1 MKKILVL
8 ALIGI
13 LFMVGCSTQDP
24 FASISESDAAVV
36 TVDGNSYTRGQFYD
50 ALVST
55 NATALVTNKL
65 IDLMYEN
72 IIGDESV
79 IIDQVNEILAQL
91 KSGDESYFKMYLN
104 YMGYTSEES
113 YVNDMI
119 LFSKQDALVG
129 KYIEDN
135 YDQYFDEYQ
144 PKMVRMLQSSDKDKA
159 EEALALI
166 KDGADFIETTTAYG
180 NGNYNGQAQLIHNF
194 STNVSNNVLL
204 AIQSYNEP
212 AILDAVV
219 VNVEGTLF
227 TVIEITDIDSTS
239 LKDAFTTN
247 LKQEDTVIDTAIASY
262 VRAGNFTVYDK
273 NVYDALNQTNPNF
286 LDQ

>member
-1 MKKILVL
+1 MKKLLIL
-8 ALIGI
+8 ALISV
-13 LFMVGCSTQDP
+13 LFMVGCSSDDP
-24 FASISESDAAVV
+24 YASISEKDSAVV

-65 IDLMYEN
+65 VDMMYED

-79 IIDQVNEILAQL
+79 ILDQVNEVLEQL
-91 KSGDESYFKMYLN
+91 KTGDESYFKLYLS
-104 YMGYTSEES
+104 YMGYTSEET

-135 YDQYFDEYQ
+135 YDQFITDYQ
-144 PKMVRMLQSSDKDKA
+144 PKMVRMLQTSDKDKA

-166 KDGADFIETTTAYG
+166 KDGASFLETTTTYG
-180 NGNYNGQAQLIHNF
+180 NGNYNGQTQLIHNQ
-194 STNVSNNVLL
+194 SENVSSNVLL
-204 AIQSYNEP
+204 AIQSYDE
-212 AILDAVV
+212 ATILDAVV
-219 VNVEGTLF
+219 VNTEGTLF
-227 TVIEITDIDSTS
+227 TVIEITDVDSTS
-239 LKDAFTTN
+239 LKDEFVSS
-247 LKQEDTVIDTAIASY
+247 LKQIDEVIDTAITSY
-262 VRAGNFTVYDK
+262 VRAGNFTVFDK
-273 NVYDALNQTNPNF
+273 NVFDALNQTNPNF

>member
-180 NGNYNGQAQLIHNF
+180 NGNYNGQAQSIHNF
-194 STNVSNNVLL
+194 STNVSNNV
-204 AIQSYNEP
+204 
-212 AILDAVV
+212 
-219 VNVEGTLF
+219 
-227 TVIEITDIDSTS
+227 
-239 LKDAFTTN
+239 
-247 LKQEDTVIDTAIASY
+247 
-262 VRAGNFTVYDK
+262 
-273 NVYDALNQTNPNF
+273 
-286 LDQ
+286 

>member
-1 MKKILVL
+1 MKKLLIL
-8 ALIGI
+8 ALISV
-13 LFMVGCSTQDP
+13 LFMVGCSTDDP
-24 FASISESDAAVV
+24 YAGISENDSAVV

-65 IDLMYEN
+65 VDMMYED

-79 IIDQVNEILAQL
+79 ILDQVNEVLEQL
-91 KSGDESYFKMYLN
+91 KAGDESYFKLYLS
-104 YMGYTSEES
+104 YMGYTSEET

-135 YDQYFDEYQ
+135 YDQFITDYQ
-144 PKMVRMLQSSDKDKA
+144 PKMVRMLQTSDKDKA

-166 KDGADFIETTTAYG
+166 KDGASFLETTTTYG
-180 NGNYNGQAQLIHNF
+180 NGNYNGQTQLIHNE
-194 STNVSNNVLL
+194 SENVSSNVLL
-204 AIQSYNEP
+204 AIQSYDE
-212 AILDAVV
+212 ATILDAVV
-219 VNVEGTLF
+219 VNTEGTLF
-227 TVIEITDIDSTS
+227 TVIEITDVDSTS
-239 LKDAFTTN
+239 LKDEFVSS
-247 LKQEDTVIDTAIASY
+247 LKQIDEVIDTAITSY
-262 VRAGNFTVYDK
+262 VRAGNFTVFDK
-273 NVYDALNQTNPNF
+273 NVFDALNQTNPNF

>member
-1 MKKILVL
+1 MKKLLIL
-8 ALIGI
+8 ALISV
-13 LFMVGCSTQDP
+13 LFMVGCSTDDP
-24 FASISESDAAVV
+24 YAGISENDSAVV

-65 IDLMYEN
+65 VDMMYED

-79 IIDQVNEILAQL
+79 ILDQVNEVLEQL
-91 KSGDESYFKMYLN
+91 KAGDESYFKLYLS
-104 YMGYTSEES
+104 YMGYTSEET

-135 YDQYFDEYQ
+135 YDQFITDYQ
-144 PKMVRMLQSSDKDKA
+144 PKMVRMLQTSDKDKA

-166 KDGADFIETTTAYG
+166 KDGASFLETTTTYG
-180 NGNYNGQAQLIHNF
+180 NGNYNGQTQLIHNE
-194 STNVSNNVLL
+194 SENVSSNVLL
-204 AIQSYNEP
+204 AIQSYDE
-212 AILDAVV
+212 ATILDAVV
-219 VNVEGTLF
+219 VNTEGTLF
-227 TVIEITDIDSTS
+227 TVIEITDVDSTS
-239 LKDAFTTN
+239 LKDEFVSS
-247 LKQEDTVIDTAIASY
+247 LKQIDEVIDTAITSY
-262 VRAGNFTVYDK
+262 VRAGNFTVFDK